1 MSTVRGHLEEDR
13 PEGGRLPDVPRCV
26 TCGQRWEGAHAHC
39 PRGATPTDSPRGG
52 DGRAVP
58 WRHIDG
64 YVLEEEVARGGFGS
78 VYSARRESDGEHVA
92 IKVAHPE
99 IALARAQLEREA
111 QVMRAIGPPTVPAV
125 YHTGVLLDGAAFL
138 VMQFV
143 PWPTLAQRMAQ
154 LAGPMPLPE
163 FTTRAHSLL
172 DALAVVHERGFL
184 HGDLKPENIFLDD
197 TTHTAG
203 FFDFGLAKPV
213 GDLIVTASM
222 DDATPPLGLSFVG
235 TAEYMSPEQ
244 CAGPQGLDAR
254 SDLYSLGVLF
264 YEMLTGRPPFFG
276 TSVDVIQA
284 HLSRRPLRPSELAPV
299 PATLEQLVL
308 RCLAK
313 ERRFRPD
320 SVADLRRELQQALTQ
335 AEKPP
340 SPARPLAPMP
350 DRPAAPPTGVRRSVA
365 VLFFRSGAN
374 PITVQRA
381 LASFC
386 GQMAFH
392 EGTRFAGT
400 FDPDAGENPVQRA
413 RQAAEGLA
421 LQNLAPAA
429 LVDVATVTVQ
439 RRAGGPARYLSTI
452 FARQD
457 RYPRDQDTSALL
469 LTGAAVEAL
478 PELRCE
484 PVPEREGIFRIA
496 STTPGP
502 EDVTIL
508 QHGSGVLVGRGVEL
522 AELLESAGRALQDG
536 APTLVTVL
544 GDRGHGKTH
553 LSAALAQQLHMAL
566 SHTRIATWRAREPVQ
581 GDPEGT
587 LRMLLRGALYGFRN
601 EQELTGS
608 ETEGRATCTELLGP
622 ALAQE
627 LWPGVASTLGWL
639 APGAAGLQNWAAAP
653 GALRTLAMRATG
665 ELLAARARRQRLC
678 LILDDAQYAEETA
691 LDALE
696 YAALAESRLP
706 LWICVFARP
715 GFERIRPSWGTR
727 AARRHVLPLQPL
739 TPPSAMEL
747 CRTLLRPAEN
757 VPAAALERLSERAQ
771 RIPLF
776 LVELVRGLKRQGL
789 VRQRSSGGSWFLA
802 TDELERMPEMRLVD
816 WLADRELGA
825 LPAELA
831 AHARLCALLGPDFTA
846 AEAEG
851 VVSKLEE
858 ADFPLDP
865 RHATRRL
872 VDLGLLV
879 SHRQEGL
886 SFRNE
891 LLRVTVERSLPEA
904 DRERIHSAAFRYYL
918 SAAGAAERQ
927 RLPRLALHA
936 AAAGLRDEAAA
947 IYIDLAESARGR
959 HAYIEAE
966 STYTRALELLEGT
979 DQRRRLTV
987 LRGRG
992 LMRYRVGRYEDS
1004 LADFAGARELARQIG
1019 DSAAEVDLMLEE
1031 AMAYDWINDYA
1042 RSEERVYAAQQ
1053 MADVGNHNSPLLQ
1066 VRLLLGL
1073 GRAQFRNGR
1082 WEECCAPLQE
1092 AANRARE
1099 LGDAGYESRIVAQ
1112 LLLGVILPNIG
1123 RIDEAEQLFEEVIAA
1138 CTERGDRLHLGSA
1151 ICNRRNLWVARN
1163 DFQGAMQDQERF
1175 MQLGR
1180 ELGMVGWEYF
1190 AEHNMGELLYQAGNT
1205 QEAAPHIARAIELE
1219 RHHPEMAPR
1228 PWALLLQARSLAYT
1242 GQDTRA
1248 RELLMDIRR
1257 TLKQNGAEFTPSEEV
1272 IFSLV
1277 ELATRDASAEEW
1289 DALLARSNEFSVEQ
1303 EPLEVLE
1310 FRGLDWLRRGERTQ
1324 AQLILEEALRRA
1336 ETTPNVMRDR
1346 LRRSL
1351 ERTQLTPAA

>member
-1 MSTVRGHLEEDR
+1 M
-13 PEGGRLPDVPRCV
+13 
-26 TCGQRWEGAHAHC
+26 
-39 PRGATPTDSPRGG
+39 
-52 DGRAVP
+52 P
-58 WRHIDG
+58 WRHIAG
-64 YVLEEEVARGGFGS
+64 YQLEHEVARGGFGTL
-78 VYSARRESDGEHVA
+78 YAARRETDGLQVA
-92 IKVAHPE
+92 IKVAHSE
-99 IALARAQLEREA
+99 VALARFQLEREA
-111 QVMRAIGPPTVPAV
+111 QVLRAIGPPTVPAV
-125 YHTGVLLDGAAFL
+125 HEGGVLPTGTPYL
-138 VMQFV
+138 VMQFIA
-143 PWPTLAQRMAQ
+143 WPTLAQRLAQ
-154 LAGPMPLPE
+154 LSGPMPLPE
-163 FTTRAHSLL
+163 FAPRARSLL
-172 DALAVVHERGFL
+172 DALECVHGQGFL
-184 HGDLKPENIFLDD
+184 HGDLKPENVFLDED
-197 TTHTAG
+197 TPRAG
-203 FFDFGLAKPV
+203 FFDFGLARPSGAPALPAADEPTPPV
-213 GDLIVTASM
+213 GE
-222 DDATPPLGLSFVG
+222 SFAG

-244 CAGPQGLDAR
+244 CSGPQGLDLR

-276 TSVDVIQA
+276 PTADVIQA
-284 HLSRRPLRPSELAPV
+284 HLARRPLRPSELAPV
-299 PATLEQLVL
+299 PAALEQVVL

-313 ERRFRPD
+313 ERERRFE
-320 SVADLRRELQQALTQ
+320 SVNDLRSALLE
-335 AEKPP
+335 ALAHASKPP
-340 SPARPLAPMP
+340 GPLLEKTPPP
-350 DRPAAPPTGVRRSVA
+350 DKPPPPAAPGVRRSVA

-374 PITVQRA
+374 PVTVQKA
-381 LASFC
+381 LAGFG

-392 EGTRFAGT
+392 EGTRFAGA

-421 LQNLAPAA
+421 AQNLAPAA

-439 RRAGGPARYLSTI
+439 RRAGGPARYLGPI
-452 FARQD
+452 FSRRD
-457 RYPRDQDTSALL
+457 RYPTEQDPSALL
-469 LTGAAVEAL
+469 LTGAAAEAL
-478 PELRCE
+478 PDLLCE
-484 PVPEREGIFRIA
+484 PVPGREGIFRNA
-496 STTPGP
+496 STATGP

-508 QHGSGVLVGRGVEL
+508 QHGSGVLVGRGSEL
-522 AELLESAGRALQDG
+522 AELLESAGQALAEK
-536 APTLVTVL
+536 APTLFTVL

-566 SHTRIATWRAREPVQ
+566 PHTRIAAWRAREPVQ

-601 EQELTGS
+601 EYDLTGS
-608 ETEGRATCTELLGP
+608 EVEGRATCTELLGP
-622 ALAQE
+622 QLAQE

-653 GALRTLAMRATG
+653 GALRSLAMRATG

-678 LILDDAQYAEETA
+678 LILDDAHYAEETA

-696 YAALAESRLP
+696 YAALAESHLP
-706 LWICVFARP
+706 LWVCVFARP

-727 AARRHVLPLQPL
+727 AAYRRVLPLGPL
-739 TPPSAMEL
+739 SPPSAMEL
-747 CRTLLRPAEN
+747 CRALLRPAEN
-757 VPAAALERLSERAQ
+757 VPAAVLEGLTSRAQ
-771 RIPLF
+771 SVPLF

-789 VRQRSSGGSWFLA
+789 VRQRPSGGSWFLA
-802 TDELERMPEMRLVD
+802 TDELNRMPELRLVD

-825 LPAELA
+825 LPVELA

-851 VVSKLEE
+851 VVFELEE
-858 ADFPLDP
+858 EGGASDFPLDP

-872 VDLGLLV
+872 LDLGLLL

-904 DRERIHSAAFRYYL
+904 DRERIHRAAFRYYL
-918 SAAGAAERQ
+918 SDAGAAERQ

-947 IYIDLAESARGR
+947 LYIDLAESARGR

-966 STYTRALELLEGT
+966 STYTRALELLDLE
-979 DQRRRLTV
+979 DRRRRLTV

-1004 LADFAGARELARQIG
+1004 LADFAGARELARQLG
-1019 DSAAEVDLMLEE
+1019 APTDEVDLMLEE

-1042 RSEERVYAAQQ
+1042 RSEERVYAAQE
-1053 MADVGNHNSPLLQ
+1053 MAFAGNHKSPLLQ

-1082 WEECCAPLQE
+1082 WEDCCEPLQE
-1092 AANRARE
+1092 AAERARK
-1099 LGDAGYESRIVAQ
+1099 LGDAGYESRVVAQ

-1123 RIDEAEQLFEEVIAA
+1123 RIDEAERLFEEVIAA

-1163 DFQGAMQDQERF
+1163 DLQGAMQDQERF
-1175 MQLGR
+1175 MHLGR

-1190 AEHNMGELLYQAGNT
+1190 AEHNMGELLYQAGKVS
-1205 QEAAPHIARAIELE
+1205 EAIPHIARAIDLE

-1228 PWALLLQARSLAYT
+1228 PWAMLLKARSLAYS
-1242 GQDTRA
+1242 GRQEKA
-1248 RELLMDIRR
+1248 GELLRDIRR
-1257 TLKQNGAEFTPSEEV
+1257 TLKQSGSEFTPSEEV
-1272 IFSLV
+1272 LFSAV
-1277 ELATRDASAEEW
+1277 ELTTRDASAEEW
-1289 DALLARSNEFSVEQ
+1289 DALLARSNEYSVEQ

-1310 FRGLDWLRRGERTQ
+1310 LRGLDWLRRGEPQQ
-1324 AQLILEEALRRA
+1324 ARLILEEALRRA
-1336 ETTPNVMRDR
+1336 ETMPNLMRDR
-1346 LRRSL
+1346 LSHSLKRARLHFPDRSAHPPDVL
-1351 ERTQLTPAA
+1351 APEVAPPAEGITPER